1 MPDQV
6 STYKIACRGGL
17 DTSRDVLAQGE
28 FSPGSATQLINYE
41 PAITGGYRRI
51 DGFTNAYGT
60 VPGTGSVLGVGVTA
74 EINDGILA
82 CRTPSSGNNYV
93 HRWDD
98 ATSAWIAI
106 TTSGSP
112 TMTGVAR
119 VRFINFN
126 FTTNKTILTD
136 GINPAATYDGTTYT
150 PITHAQA
157 PAAPAYATGFK
168 NHMFLAGDATGKNKL
183 YFSAPLV
190 ESDFAPGN
198 GAGVI
203 QVGFDIVAI
212 KPFRDTLYIFGQTEI
227 KRLQGT
233 SSADFVLESVTH
245 ELGCIAPD
253 SVVEIGGDLIFL
265 SQDGFR
271 PVSGTNRIGDV
282 ELETISKDIQSLFP
296 DIIRDSNL
304 AALTAIVVRQ
314 KSQFRVLF
322 AEASSTGIIAGLRK
336 GEQGLVYEF
345 GKLLGIEATSAAS
358 GYIGQYEYII
368 HGTTD
373 GKVHR
378 QEQGSSFAGTDILS
392 VYKTPYVYM
401 ENTEQRK
408 HFYKVT
414 TYLRSEGV
422 SNLILAV
429 DYDYGDLYEASPTN
443 YNLTTA
449 GAAAYYREAS
459 YNSTAS
465 FSGNPS
471 PIQSTNIEGSG
482 KSIAFKYVT
491 LGQGPSHSIQ
501 GIVLTFGL
509 GDLR

>member
-82 CRTPSSGNNYV
+82 CRAPSSGNNYV

-119 VRFINFN
+119 VRFTNFN
-126 FTTNKTILTD
+126 FTSSKTILTD
-136 GINPAATYDGTTYT
+136 GINPAAIYDGTTYT

-157 PAAPAYATGFK
+157 PTAPSYAAGFK
-168 NHMFLAGDATGKNKL
+168 NHMFLTGDPTNKNKL
-183 YFSAPLV
+183 FFSAPLV
-190 ESDFAPGN
+190 EENFAPGN

-212 KPFRDTLYIFGQTEI
+212 KPFRDTLYIFGKTEI

-233 SSADFVLESVTH
+233 SSADFAVEAVTH

-304 AALTAIVVRQ
+304 EALTAIVVRQ

-358 GYIGQYEYII
+358 GYIGQYEYVI

-373 GKVHR
+373 GRVHR
-378 QEQGSSFAGTDILS
+378 QEQGSSLTRKWNPNMA
-392 VYKTPYVYM
+392 PYVYM
-401 ENTEQRK
+401 EKNGI
-408 HFYKVT
+408 HIINLYKT
-414 TYLRSEGV
+414 ASKIEE
-422 SNLILAV
+422 SILAV
-429 DYDYGDLYEASPTN
+429 DYDYGDLNEASPTN
-443 YNLTTA
+443 YNLTTL
-449 GAAAYYREAS
+449 GAAAYYREAT

-491 LGQGPSHSIQ
+491 LGQQPSHSIQ